1 MLEKR
6 DVVLFGNVSVRKQ
19 RCYMFGNVS
28 ARKQR
33 KKHITLWEYNSFT
46 TATLVWVEVPKL

>member
-1 MLEKR
+1 MLENR